1 MENIVLVVGCN
12 GNIGKA
18 ISEHEL
24 NSPNQKV
31 IGIDL
36 QESSAL
42 EVFSNFVYLS
52 FNCTK
57 PLVIEKFFKDTF
69 PEDKYVIRS
78 LVLTAALDSVPKDK
92 SSTSLYDFGLKNQNY
107 DEIHERIN
115 VNITSQIYILKIF
128 EKYLNSKSHVCLFSS
143 IYGIQSPDQR
153 IYQDGFI
160 KPLEYSTSKSSI
172 LCMTKHFA
180 ITSALNNKG
189 RCNCLVLGGIAN
201 TSQSSEFQKKYI
213 TKVPLKRMANI
224 EDVVNAYSFLSSS
237 MASYITGTQLVIDG
251 GYSAW

>member
-1 MENIVLVVGCN
+1 MENIVLVIGCN

-24 NSPNQKV
+24 NISNQKV

-42 EVFSNFVYLS
+42 EIFSNFVYLS

-57 PLVIEKFFKDTF
+57 PLVIEKFFENKF
-69 PEDKYVIRS
+69 PKDKYVIRS

-92 SSTSLYDFGLKNQNY
+92 LRTSFYDFGLENQNY
-107 DEIHERIN
+107 DEINERIN

-128 EKYLNSKSHVCLFSS
+128 EKYLNAQSHVCLFSS

-160 KPLEYSTSKSSI
+160 KPLEYSASKSSI

-180 ITSALNNKG
+180 ITSALKNKG

-201 TSQSSEFQKKYI
+201 TSQSPEFQKKYI
-213 TKVPLKRMANI
+213 TKVPLERMANI
-224 EDVVNAYSFLSSS
+224 EDVVNAYLFLSSS
-237 MASYITGTQLVIDG
+237 KASYITGIQLVVDG

>member
-1 MENIVLVVGCN
+1 MENVALVIGCN

-18 ISEHEL
+18 ISEYEL
-24 NSPNQKV
+24 NSSNQKV

-36 QESSAL
+36 QESSPL
-42 EVFSNFVYLS
+42 EIFSNFIYLN

-57 PLVIEKFFKDTF
+57 PHLIEMFFKDSF
-69 PEDKYVIRS
+69 PENKYVIRS
-78 LVLTAALDSVPKDK
+78 IVLAAALDSVPKDK
-92 SSTSLYDFGLKNQNY
+92 SSSSLYDFGLENQNY
-107 DEIHERIN
+107 DEINERIN

-128 EKYLNSKSHVCLFSS
+128 EKYLTSKSHVCLFSS

-160 KPLEYSTSKSSI
+160 KPLEYSASKSSI

-180 ITSALNNKG
+180 VTSALKNKG
-189 RCNCLVLGGIAN
+189 RCNCLVLGGIGN
-201 TSQSSEFQKKYI
+201 THQSPEFQKKYI
-213 TKVPLKRMANI
+213 SKVPLERMAKL

-237 MASYITGTQLVIDG
+237 KASYITGIQLVVDG

>member
-1 MENIVLVVGCN
+1 MESVVLVIGCN

-18 ISEHEL
+18 ISEYEL
-24 NSPNQKV
+24 NSSNQKV

-42 EVFSNFVYLS
+42 ELFPNFVYLS

-57 PLVIEKFFKDTF
+57 PFLIEKFFKDSF
-69 PEDKYVIRS
+69 PENKYAIRS

-92 SSTSLYDFGLKNQNY
+92 SNTSLYDFGLKNQNY
-107 DEIHERIN
+107 DEINERIN
-115 VNITSQIYILKIF
+115 VNITSQIFILKIF

-143 IYGIQSPDQR
+143 IYGIRSPDQR
-153 IYQDGFI
+153 IYEDGFI
-160 KPLEYSTSKSSI
+160 KPLEYSASKSSI

-180 ITSALNNKG
+180 ITSALKNKG

-201 TSQSSEFQKKYI
+201 NSQSPEFQKKYI
-213 TKVPLKRMANI
+213 TKVPLERMADI

-237 MASYITGTQLVIDG
+237 KASYITGTQLVIDG